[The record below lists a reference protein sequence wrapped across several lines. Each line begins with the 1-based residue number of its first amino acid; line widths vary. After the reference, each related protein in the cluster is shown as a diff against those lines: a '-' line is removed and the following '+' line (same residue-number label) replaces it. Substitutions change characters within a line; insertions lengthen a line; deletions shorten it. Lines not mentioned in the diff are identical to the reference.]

1 MFTLMITGFRTQ
13 AEVDAFIS
21 WYEGQGEQ
29 DAAVWFEYRQK
40 EGEVECCSMDTDLS
54 KEHWPPKHDG
64 DATIIKVIPIP

>member
-29 DAAVWFEYRQK
+29 DAAVWFECRQK
-40 EGEVECCSMDTDLS
+40 EGEIKCCY
-54 KEHWPPKHDG
+54 G
-64 DATIIKVIPIP
+64 Y